1 MEPISLYNSPL
12 FELIFPSATV
22 HRLQQPHNRV
32 QLCTRFNIKDGGCS
46 QHCAY
51 CSQSSKYM
59 VDEVLAQARLAKEN
73 RRTRFRTGAAWQEVA
88 GRKRGHN
95 SILEMVKE
103 LGSSPPAPTT
113 IASPPSPSF
122 AKQASPSTPERNPP
136 TWRKSPSRTDQHS
149 RSVRGSVIPTTGL
162 PGVSDIIPTGAPP
175 VTLPGDVL
183 PTTGLP
189 GVTDI
194 IPTSG
199 LPGLASVLPTATIPG
214 VTDIVPTSGL
224 PIVTDVL
231 PTTSLPGVIDIIPN
245 GVPSPTLP
253 GVTDILSGTDLP
265 GLTSLLPTA
274 TLPGVTDAIPTG
286 ALPTSSSLLSVDVGL
301 GSTTSATVTIGD
313 IVVPLTVA
321 VSAPITGSVTPSGA
335 FTGISATATDNSA
348 AIRGSFHVR
357 TQDATHS
364 IVAKR
369 QQAIIT
375 AVLVPSLTFSS
386 LYGSATR
393 LLLRWV
399 GLRLLSPLSRP
410 CSQPS
415 PQPLS
420 PVSWEQ
426 ASRLPQ
432 DLDSRRR
439 FQLRQSPF
447 LFPIKMGKE
456 KLRVNFVV
464 IGHVDSGKSTPT
476 GHHIYKCGGVDRRTI
491 EKFEKETAELVS
503 LVSPTSFPA
512 LVSLALLP
520 TTTLPGVTDI
530 LPVTGLPG
538 VTDVVPTGLPCVT
551 DILPGTGL
559 PGVTDIIPT
568 GVPSVTLPG
577 GVLPTTGLPGVT
589 DVLPGTG
596 LPGVTDIIP
605 TGVPSVTLPG
615 VVLPTADLS
624 DSTLQQQANHI
635 HQTPAYLNSIPW
647 TCSAAGFVAPASH
660 SSSIFVP

>member
-46 QHCAY
+46 QYCAY

-103 LGSSPPAPTT
+103 LGGMGMEVCTSLAMLTPKHAVARPAQERRSSPPAPTT

-447 LFPIKMGKE
+447 LF
-456 KLRVNFVV
+456 R
-464 IGHVDSGKSTPT
+464 
-476 GHHIYKCGGVDRRTI
+476 
-491 EKFEKETAELVS
+491 A
-503 LVSPTSFPA
+503 
-512 LVSLALLP
+512 
-520 TTTLPGVTDI
+520 
-530 LPVTGLPG
+530 
-538 VTDVVPTGLPCVT
+538 
-551 DILPGTGL
+551 
-559 PGVTDIIPT
+559 
-568 GVPSVTLPG
+568 
-577 GVLPTTGLPGVT
+577 
-589 DVLPGTG
+589 
-596 LPGVTDIIP
+596 
-605 TGVPSVTLPG
+605 
-615 VVLPTADLS
+615 
-624 DSTLQQQANHI
+624 
-635 HQTPAYLNSIPW
+635 
-647 TCSAAGFVAPASH
+647 
-660 SSSIFVP
+660 